1 VCGRYRLS
9 LRKQLIEEY
18 FARVSGGDEWSPR
31 YNIAPTQPVPII
43 SQNPK
48 EPVRELSLVRWG
60 LILSWSLKGMRKN
73 AGSVGELKYTHISRH
88 VTMLGIF
95 TFIWVSSIHFW
106 AFRSNNMR
114 WSIVVRIG
122 DGGSVER
129 WLDDNFRKVYRTSS
143 QETGASTTPPMRRIV
158 RRCAKWT
165 RPRCARC
172 FAPTRDG
179 RLSHARVRATELCN

>member
-1 VCGRYRLS
+1 MVYRQSVLTRADSANSASDRDRYDPLPISHNLSVCGRYRLS

-31 YNIAPTQPVPII
+31 YNSAPTQPVPII

-73 AGSVGELKYTHISRH
+73 AGSVGELKYTYFPSCDH
-88 VTMLGIF
+88 VGYF

-114 WSIVVRIG
+114 WSIVVRAAT
-122 DGGSVER
+122 V
-129 WLDDNFRKVYRTSS
+129 
-143 QETGASTTPPMRRIV
+143 
-158 RRCAKWT
+158 
-165 RPRCARC
+165 AR
-172 FAPTRDG
+172 
-179 RLSHARVRATELCN
+179 